1 MAEAPEF
8 ASDAKIL
15 AKYQWVARYHNHT
28 CARLPGCEEYVLDV
42 RSFALKRLEDDE
54 EVLRRHRNQH

>member
-1 MAEAPEF
+1 MAQKLKEF

-28 CARLPGCEEYVLDV
+28 CARLPGCEEDALDV
-42 RSFALKRLEDDE
+42 RSFAL
-54 EVLRRHRNQH
+54 NG